1 MNEQVENVSVPT
13 HKKKFKAFW
22 PIVIIFI
29 IAAVAAGLV
38 INSSYNSVIQDELN
52 SLIFKTNRK

>member
-1 MNEQVENVSVPT
+1 MTDPMENMIVPP